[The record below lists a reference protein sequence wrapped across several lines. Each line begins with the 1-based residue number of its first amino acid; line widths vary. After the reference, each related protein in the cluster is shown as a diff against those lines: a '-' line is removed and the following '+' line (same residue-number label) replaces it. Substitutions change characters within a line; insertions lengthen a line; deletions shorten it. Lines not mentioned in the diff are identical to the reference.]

1 MLTLGV
7 RIPLPLRGVRRGVIS
22 RHVNILSLLLATGG
36 YERKDRCLR
45 DTRLRRCIFYL
56 TDIEGY
62 VIIVSQGHRSSG
74 LRDGSMTP
82 DATVTGIV
90 ILYYG
95 CSSRRL
101 GEPLESS

>member
-1 MLTLGV
+1 MYYVL
-7 RIPLPLRGVRRGVIS
+7 
-22 RHVNILSLLLATGG
+22 VNKVQSLH
-36 YERKDRCLR
+36 R
-45 DTRLRRCIFYL
+45 IFYL

-95 CSSRRL
+95 FSSGRL
-101 GEPLESS
+101 GEPLSRRKGTGLAKTY